1 MNLFEIK
8 CNRFLFWFW
17 AFSASFET
25 ISMNRILRYKCW
37 FCSTA
42 SGLRNFQEYQP
53 SAYAAIKINA
63 NDHWLHFSNYLLD
76 SNVNAVFVR
85 RRIFCLPRDTS
96 TQQRQTYQ
104 VPKAVIVSP
113 FSEIVWNFERWW
125 YGGWANL
132 HTNAIRLHSS
142 HIMCNVV
149 TTLNAGK
156 HVNYIFVCASVS
168 LCAMRMWWAASAICF
183 NEKKTCLTTCVT
195 ERFSFSIPLRW

>member
-1 MNLFEIK
+1 ML
-8 CNRFLFWFW
+8 
-17 AFSASFET
+17 
-25 ISMNRILRYKCW
+25 ILQH
-37 FCSTA
+37 
-42 SGLRNFQEYQP
+42 GLRAPKFPRRKKINSNSDQP

-76 SNVNAVFVR
+76 SNVNAVSVR

-96 TQQRQTYQ
+96 THQRQTYQ

-156 HVNYIFVCASVS
+156 HVNYIFVCACVS

-183 NEKKTCLTTCVT
+183 NEKKNMFDHLCNRTLFFFNSTALIERNIIIALMMVIVT
-195 ERFSFSIPLRW
+195 VIVIIKRP